1 MNAIQCAFEMKEAMR
16 EISRIWR
23 KRKNW
28 LNELKLNIGLHE
40 GQEWFG
46 TYQTPTHLE
55 FTALG
60 ETINY
65 AGRLSD
71 FAREGSIWVSKN
83 MVSKLTA
90 KERRSVR
97 YGIRRTGAD
106 GSNILVPESYSRI
119 SNLID
124 LDDPKH
130 LKFKDIAVMPV
141 TEVLDID
148 AGDGKLKDED

>member
-1 MNAIQCAFEMKEAMR
+1 MKEAMR
-16 EISRIWR
+16 KIRRVWR

-40 GQEWFG
+40 GQERFG

-65 AGRLSD
+65 AERLCD
-71 FAREGSIWVSKN
+71 FAREGSIWASKK
-83 MVSKLTA
+83 MVGKLTA

-97 YGIRRTGAD
+97 YGIQRTGLMD
-106 GSNILVPESYSRI
+106 RTP
-119 SNLID
+119 
-124 LDDPKH
+124 
-130 LKFKDIAVMPV
+130 
-141 TEVLDID
+141 
-148 AGDGKLKDED
+148 